1 MKLKTINILI
11 VLSNIFAFNISG
23 QQNNFPVLKGPYFG
37 QKIPRDEP
45 LLFAPGII
53 SLEGVMVHDT
63 PVFSPD
69 GKEIY
74 WGEFSTD
81 PNHTSIKYSKLVD
94 NIWTAPVLV
103 PFSSLDSYGDGC
115 PFLMV
120 DGKVLYFN
128 SFRALEKDGKSGREK
143 IWYVEKQG
151 DKWGKPRPV
160 GEDINKLDLHWQT
173 SVSANRNLYFGTDQ
187 GIMRSQFLNGKH
199 QKPEKITQIMNSK
212 YTGGTPFVAPDE
224 SYIIF
229 SSDNLPDSQ
238 GRRDLYI
245 GYRRKNGSWTDPVHL
260 GNTINT
266 QHHDLCPIITYDG
279 KFLLYL
285 SRRNNRS
292 GVYWFPAR
300 FIEELKPEGL

>member
-1 MKLKTINILI
+1 MKQTIIALFLIFNVIIAFAQLKEENAIRKTIEDETRYYGEKNFEKFSDLWVHSPQTYYSIAQSFNHVEYHGWDAISDYLRDQMEQFGDPEWKPEKTDYQFKI
-11 VLSNIFAFNISG
+11 EGNMAFVSFKENGNPSTRVL
-23 QQNNFPVLKGPYFG
+23 
-37 QKIPRDEP
+37 
-45 LLFAPGII
+45 
-53 SLEGVMVHDT
+53 
-63 PVFSPD
+63 
-69 GKEIY
+69 
-74 WGEFSTD
+74 
-81 PNHTSIKYSKLVD
+81 
-94 NIWTAPVLV
+94 
-103 PFSSLDSYGDGC
+103 
-115 PFLMV
+115 
-120 DGKVLYFN
+120 
-128 SFRALEKDGKSGREK
+128 
-143 IWYVEKQG
+143 EKQG
-151 DKWGKPRPV
+151 DKWGKPQPV
-160 GEDINKLDLHWQT
+160 GEDINILDLHWQT

-279 KFLLYL
+279 KFLIYL